1 MDNQDSTLAEQEL
14 IDSLSWLISLRWI
27 AGIGVLIGTW
37 AAANIIDV
45 NIEPAPLYLL
55 GLVML
60 AYNALFWLTLNR
72 LDSGPQRT
80 TADYQ
85 WFGRIQIGIDWIA
98 MTLLIHWSGG
108 IESPALFFFLFYVT
122 IASLLLPHD
131 RAFLYV
137 TLAPILVG
145 GIALLEYH
153 GVLPHIYVFE
163 PSRYQDTLYIA
174 AIFFF
179 FTGTAY
185 VMAYI
190 SMTISRRLRRRED
203 ELAGLYRSVHATTS
217 TLDLPEVL
225 TRLAEAT
232 TQALRCKGAVIRLL
246 DVSGSHLEVAGYYG
260 VSSEYLD
267 KAPIEV
273 ARARIDQEALQGKTV
288 LIPDATKD
296 DRLRYPD
303 KVAAEGVRTI
313 LSTPLVGKRE
323 PIGVLR
329 AYGSTSH
336 RFTEEDA
343 AFLSAIA
350 AEGAIAIEN
359 ARAYRLLEDLDQQK
373 SQFVRIVTHE
383 LRSPVQVTSSL
394 LNVLGRGFVGEL
406 NEKQMDLVTRAYK
419 RLQFLQTLI
428 DDLLDLAAGKA
439 DVLATAER
447 GLISLTGVLEEVQTR
462 YEPRAHEKG
471 LELQCKCPGEPLS
484 VWGDKSELDRIMNN
498 LVSNAV
504 KYTQAGHVL
513 VQAERTGNSV
523 RVVVADTGIGI
534 PKDALSQL
542 FQEFYRAPNAK
553 EMAETGTGLGLAIV
567 KDLVERYDGTI
578 EVESKESEGTTFT
591 LTLPL
596 DR

>member
-14 IDSLSWLISLRWI
+14 VGSLSWLISLRWI

-37 AAANIIDV
+37 VAANLIDV

-60 AYNALFWLTLNR
+60 AYNALFWLALKR
-72 LDSGPQRT
+72 LDRGPQRAT
-80 TADYQ
+80 STYQ
-85 WFGRIQIGIDWIA
+85 WFGRIQIGLDWIA
-98 MTLLIHWSGG
+98 MALLIHWSGG
-108 IESPALFFFLFYVT
+108 IESPAVFYFLFYIT

-145 GIALLEYH
+145 GIAVLEFH
-153 GVLPHIYVFE
+153 SVLPHIDVFE

-174 AIFFF
+174 AILFF
-179 FTGTAY
+179 FTSAAY
-185 VMAYI
+185 VMAYFSI
-190 SMTISRRLRRRED
+190 TISRRLRRRED

-232 TQALRCKGAVIRLL
+232 TKALGCKGAVIRLL
-246 DVSGSHLEVAGYYG
+246 DTSGSHLEVAGHYG
-260 VSSEYLD
+260 LSPEYLD

-273 ARARIDQEALQGKTV
+273 ARARVDQEALLGKTV
-288 LIPDATKD
+288 LIPDTTKD

-303 KVAAEGVRTI
+303 KVIAEGIRAI
-313 LSTPLVGKRE
+313 LSTPLTGKRGS
-323 PIGVLR
+323 IGVLR

-350 AEGAIAIEN
+350 AEGAVAIDN
-359 ARAYRLLEDLDQQK
+359 AQAYRLLENLDQQK

-394 LNVLGRGFVGEL
+394 LNVLGRGYVGEL
-406 NEKQMDLVTRAYK
+406 NEKQTDLVTRAYK

-447 GLISLTGVLEEVQTR
+447 GLISLTEVLREVHSR
-462 YEPRAHEKG
+462 YEPRALEKG
-471 LELQCKCPGEPLS
+471 LDLRCECPGEELNI
-484 VWGDKSELDRIMNN
+484 WGDRSELDRIMNN

-504 KYTQAGHVL
+504 KYTQAGQVR
-513 VQAERTGNSV
+513 VQAERADHFV
-523 RVVVADTGIGI
+523 RIAVVDTGIGI
-534 PKDALSQL
+534 PQDALPQL
-542 FQEFYRAPNAK
+542 FEEFYRAPNAK
-553 EMAETGTGLGLAIV
+553 ELAETGTGLGLAIV

-578 EVESKESEGTTFT
+578 EVESKEGEGTTFT
-591 LTLPL
+591 VMLPL
-596 DR
+596 AN